1 MEVYH
6 NMEKFNVLET
16 TKIAMDM
23 EKEGQ
28 EFYGKAAA
36 LAEDEKLRS
45 IFLLLEEQERRHA
58 EIFAGLHKM
67 LSEVNNLSDEYL
79 YDENVSLYMK
89 ALVENKVFKQ
99 DELDKIKSM
108 SSMKDALQ
116 IGINA
121 EKSSILFYSE
131 IIRNT
136 KSTEVLGAL
145 SLILAEEKKH
155 LVDLTGLLNTI

>member
-1 MEVYH
+1 
-6 NMEKFNVLET
+6 MEKFNVLEI

-28 EFYGKAAA
+28 EFYRNAAA
-36 LAEDEKLRS
+36 LVNDEKTGS
-45 IFLLLEEQERRHA
+45 IFILLAEQEKRHA
-58 EIFAGLHKM
+58 ELFFDLHKM
-67 LSEVNNLSDEYL
+67 LSEMNDLSDEYL

-99 DELDKIKSM
+99 NELDRIKSM
-108 SSMKDALQ
+108 SSMKDALS
-116 IGINA
+116 IGINS

-136 KSTEVLGAL
+136 KSTEVLGVL
-145 SLILAEEKKH
+145 SLILDEEKKH
-155 LVDLTGLLNTI
+155 LVDLTDLLNTL